1 MSVFGSM
8 GVIGGDEVCAEG
20 YGGEIIRVD
29 IDIIVEA
36 VVGVVAILSL
46 ESLLLLLEVELVLE
60 LVIMFMSLLF
70 PLVRTNPLLYTDVT
84 GRSIIQ

>member
-1 MSVFGSM
+1 M

-60 LVIMFMSLLF
+60 LVNMSISLLF
-70 PLVRTNPLLYTDVT
+70 PFKGAVRMKPLLYDGVT
-84 GRSIIQ
+84 V